1 MQPFLYG
8 YHVPEAVQ
16 RFFAYSGNVQQLV
29 NAGEIPVFIAVLYYR
44 SGFLFAYSFEGTQLL
59 SGRGVDVDERVC
71 VFSGCCFCGNF
82 GAFRMFR
89 AF

>member
-29 NAGEIPVFIAVLYYR
+29 NAGEISVLVAVLYYR
-44 SGFLFAYSFEGTQLL
+44 SGFLFAYSL
-59 SGRGVDVDERVC
+59 
-71 VFSGCCFCGNF
+71 
-82 GAFRMFR
+82 
-89 AF
+89 